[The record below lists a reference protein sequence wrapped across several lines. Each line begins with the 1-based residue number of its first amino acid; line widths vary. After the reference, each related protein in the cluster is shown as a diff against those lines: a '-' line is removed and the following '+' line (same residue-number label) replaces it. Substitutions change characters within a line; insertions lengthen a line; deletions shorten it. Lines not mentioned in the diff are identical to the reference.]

1 MLGIVK
7 VEQFEGPLTLL
18 LELIDDQKLDIT
30 QVSLATVADQYLA
43 YIHAQPKWDPDELAD
58 FLVVAAK
65 LLLIKS
71 KVLLPN
77 LDLGEEEDTLAL
89 EQQLKMLKRYL
100 EASAKVDAIFRK
112 KRVAFAREKL
122 PRNLIPTRFV
132 APPNSTVTLWPTL
145 FQKILERI
153 AAFLPLPKSVIEK
166 AASLEE
172 KIRSIRDH
180 LMERLSITF
189 QNLVG
194 NSTTKTDIIVSF
206 LAILELVKQRMVMVD
221 QTHLFAEINIQ
232 KVETVE
238 SS

>member
-1 MLGIVK
+1 MRFLKNNMLGIVK

-89 EQQLKMLKRYL
+89 EQQLKMLKR
-100 EASAKVDAIFRK
+100 
-112 KRVAFAREKL
+112 
-122 PRNLIPTRFV
+122 
-132 APPNSTVTLWPTL
+132 
-145 FQKILERI
+145 
-153 AAFLPLPKSVIEK
+153 
-166 AASLEE
+166 
-172 KIRSIRDH
+172 
-180 LMERLSITF
+180 
-189 QNLVG
+189 
-194 NSTTKTDIIVSF
+194 
-206 LAILELVKQRMVMVD
+206 
-221 QTHLFAEINIQ
+221 
-232 KVETVE
+232 
-238 SS
+238 

>member
-1 MLGIVK
+1 MRAITL
-7 VEQFEGPLTLL
+7 EQFDGPLPLL
-18 LELIDDQKLDIT
+18 LQLIEDQKLDIT
-30 QVSLATVADQYLA
+30 QVSLAKVADQYLDH
-43 YIHAQPKWDPDELAD
+43 IHAEPKWDTDELAD

-77 LDLGEEEDTLAL
+77 LDLGEEEGDASAL
-89 EQQLKMLKRYL
+89 EHQLKMLKLYRD
-100 EASAKVDAIFRK
+100 ASVKIDAIFRQH
-112 KRVAFAREKL
+112 RVAFAREKL
-122 PRNLIPTRFV
+122 PRHLIPARFV
-132 APPNSTVTLWPTL
+132 APPNLTATILPTL

-153 AAFLPLPKSVIEK
+153 AAFLPLPKSVIER

-180 LMERLSITF
+180 LMSRLETSF

-194 NSTTKTDIIVSF
+194 DAKTKTDIIVSF
-206 LAILELVKQRMVMVD
+206 LAILELVKQRMVMVE
-221 QTHLFAEINIQ
+221 QQHLFAEIHIQ
-232 KVETVE
+232 KIE

>member
-1 MLGIVK
+1 MPGIVK
-7 VEQFEGPLTLL
+7 IEQFEGPLTLL
-18 LELIDDQKLDIT
+18 LQLIEEQKLDIT
-30 QVSLATVADQYLA
+30 QVSLSKVADQYLA
-43 YIHAQPKWDPDELAD
+43 YIHAEPSWDPDELAD

-77 LDLGEEEDTLAL
+77 LDLGEDEGDVLAL
-89 EQQLKMLKRYL
+89 EHQLKMLKRYR
-100 EASAKVDAIFRK
+100 EASATVDALFRQR
-112 KRVAFAREKL
+112 RVAFAREKL
-122 PRNLIPTRFV
+122 PRHCMPARFI
-132 APPNSTVTLWPTL
+132 APPNLTATMLPTL

-180 LMERLSITF
+180 LMERLSTTF
-189 QNLVG
+189 QNLVSHG
-194 NSTTKTDIIVSF
+194 TTKTDIIVSF

-221 QTHLFAEINIQ
+221 QTHLFADIKIQ
-232 KVETVE
+232 KIE
-238 SS
+238 SQ